1 MAGAIHCTD
10 YDERL
15 TDIFEIENNVEIEKT
30 QVIII
35 YSIKAHS

>member
-15 TDIFEIENNVEIEKT
+15 TDIFEIENNVETEKT
-30 QVIII
+30 
-35 YSIKAHS
+35 